1 MSIFTLPISSSSP
14 PKRTRSV
21 SRRRALTLFGA
32 AAGCT
37 LVAKNGAIA
46 LPEGAS
52 LYTWEGTAL
61 GAPAKLTLAHY
72 DRSAAQ
78 T

>member
-1 MSIFTLPISSSSP
+1 MSVFTLPISSSSP

-32 AAGCT
+32 AAGFT

-61 GAPAKLTLAHY
+61 GAPAKLTLAH
-72 DRSAAQ
+72 
-78 T
+78 